1 VKFIENTELGKLYGK
16 TLVGAHFIDNR
27 DDEGSIGERFSAH
40 NACDKN
46 DIVGTFPIAGEN
58 ELTKAVKAARKA
70 FAKWSATP
78 APIRGEVIGRF
89 GQLLAQN
96 KENLAWLVT
105 REIGKT
111 KREALGSVQE
121 AIDTAQFFQSEGR
134 RLYGQTVWSEMR
146 NKECMTYRRPYGV
159 VGIIS
164 AGNFPI
170 AVPSWKIIPALLCG
184 NTVVWKPS
192 EDAPTIAYVFAK
204 LFEEA
209 GLPTG
214 CLNVV
219 NGFGAKSTGELMI
232 KGIDKGYFD
241 KFSFTGSTAV
251 GRLIGE
257 ACGRQLQIPSL
268 ELGGKNPLVV
278 MDDADL
284 KKAVEA
290 SLFSCYGTGGQRCT
304 STGNLILHEKI
315 ADKFLS
321 DFVSGAEKLRIG
333 NPCLDSGVYYG
344 PMMNERFGKRYLEHF
359 DLAKEAGAKLV
370 FGKGRMTKENQP
382 KDFIGDVTSGFYV
395 YPSLWENVNMKME
408 FAKTEFFGPTVNIV
422 RVKSFEDA
430 LVAAND
436 VPYGLSSAIFTRNL
450 QYIYAFKNG
459 IDAGMTSINN
469 STTGAEAHLP
479 FGGTKGSGNGTRE
492 SGIWVIDAYSK
503 WQAVNIDMSDSL
515 QLAQIDTEQTGPASD
530 AGGGSGSNLNSSG
543 SLRDFFKPLC

>member
-1 VKFIENTELGKLYGK
+1 MKFIDNTEKGRRYGK
-16 TLVGAHFIDNR
+16 TLVGSHFINNKYEDGSSGGEAYKALNASDN
-27 DDEGSIGERFSAH
+27 
-40 NACDKN
+40 N
-46 DIVGTFPIAGEN
+46 DVVGIFPVAGEK
-58 ELTKAVKAARKA
+58 EILKAVDAAKNA
-70 FAKWSATP
+70 FQKWSTTP
-78 APIRGEVIGRF
+78 APVRGEVIGRF
-89 GQLLAQN
+89 GQLLQEN
-96 KENLAWLVT
+96 KEELAWIVT

-170 AVPSWKIIPALLCG
+170 AVPSWKIIPAVLCG

-192 EDAPTIAYVFAK
+192 EDAPTIAHIFAE
-204 LFEEA
+204 LFAQA
-209 GLPTG
+209 GLPPG
-214 CLNVV
+214 VLNIVH
-219 NGFGAKSTGELMI
+219 GFGGKSTGELMI
-232 KGIDKGYFD
+232 KGIDKGYFQ

-278 MDDADL
+278 MEDADL
-284 KKAVEA
+284 HKAVEA

-321 DFVSGAEKLRIG
+321 DFKSGAEKLRIG
-333 NPCLDSGVYYG
+333 NPCLDSDAFYG
-344 PMMNERFGKRYLEHF
+344 PMINNRFGDRYQEHF
-359 DLAKEAGAKLV
+359 EMAKSDGAQMVL
-370 FGKGRMTKENQP
+370 GQGRMTEKNKP
-382 KDFIGDVTSGFYV
+382 KDFIGDVTSGCYY
-395 YPSLWENVNMKME
+395 YPTLWDKVNMKMKV
-408 FAKTEFFGPTVNIV
+408 AQTEVFGPTVNVV
-422 RVKSFEDA
+422 RVKSFDEA
-430 LVAAND
+430 LTAANA
-436 VPYGLSSAIFTRNL
+436 VEYGLSSAIFT
-450 QYIYAFKNG
+450 QSPAYMYQFKNG

-503 WQAVNIDMSDSL
+503 WQAVNVDMSGKL
-515 QLAQIDTEQTGPASD
+515 QLAQIDSETATSH
-530 AGGGSGSNLNSSG
+530 SSG
-543 SLRDFFKPLC
+543 NIKLKDYFAPTW